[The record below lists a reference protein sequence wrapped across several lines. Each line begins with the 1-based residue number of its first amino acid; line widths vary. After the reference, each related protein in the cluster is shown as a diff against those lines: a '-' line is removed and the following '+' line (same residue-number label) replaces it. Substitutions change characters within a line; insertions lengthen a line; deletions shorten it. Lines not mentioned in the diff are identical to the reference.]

1 MNKRTTPA
9 KRTPTSA
16 TRTSSGT
23 QRVYVDLPTELVRK
37 FNVLAAMRSQPKRAL
52 LAQIV
57 EEAVTSAK
65 IA

>member
-1 MNKRTTPA
+1 MNKRTAPA
-9 KRTPTSA
+9 KKPA